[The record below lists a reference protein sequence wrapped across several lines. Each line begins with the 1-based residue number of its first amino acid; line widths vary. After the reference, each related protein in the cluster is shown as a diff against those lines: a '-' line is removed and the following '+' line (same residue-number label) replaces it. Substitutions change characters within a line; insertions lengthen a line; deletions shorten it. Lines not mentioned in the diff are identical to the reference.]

1 MFHVNIVTGSRI
13 MTISFYGG
21 LTTNAELRNS
31 PSEFYP
37 ISGDWGELRITKFD
51 TNLSNKMLLNAAKC
65 QGYNFYYFISYQ
77 GKTKRGK
84 GKITPLQFAK
94 NLPKDALIFGQLI
107 ECNMRNT

>member
-1 MFHVNIVTGSRI
+1 MGDWPQIRKYEI
-13 MTISFYGG
+13 P
-21 LTTNAELRNS
+21 

-51 TNLSNKMLLNAAKC
+51 TNLSSKMLLNAAKC

-107 ECNMRNT
+107 ECNMRNTWKIIYKMRWWN